1 MACRR
6 STSAREST
14 AKARCCQPT
23 RPCRC
28 GPLPASRAGRRISSS
43 SPLYHDTPL
52 SASSRVQPSA
62 CITGSNCAIERGRS
76 STLMPRWSKSG
87 IQTSYGPRFGP
98 AEVTENRSMTE
109 PAEFVDRTL
118 QAEGTEGRA
127 DADAD
132 RIGVGLKFYG
142 ASVGAVR
149 GAVRDADRRY
159 PGMSHDEVTAL
170 ASEPVYERRLAAIVL
185 LQRFLAVLQGS
196 DLTRV
201 EQFLRD
207 ARVLELVDPLAI
219 DVVRPLLDRL
229 EEPDATRARRIIDRW
244 SGSDDQNLR
253 RAAGLL

>member
-1 MACRR
+1 
-6 STSAREST
+6 
-14 AKARCCQPT
+14 
-23 RPCRC
+23 
-28 GPLPASRAGRRISSS
+28 
-43 SPLYHDTPL
+43 
-52 SASSRVQPSA
+52 
-62 CITGSNCAIERGRS
+62 
-76 STLMPRWSKSG
+76 
-87 IQTSYGPRFGP
+87 
-98 AEVTENRSMTE
+98 VTENRSMTE
-109 PAEFVDRTL
+109 PAEFIDRTL
-118 QAEGTEGRA
+118 QAEGTEVRA
-127 DADAD
+127 DVNAD

-170 ASEPVYERRLAAIVL
+170 ASELWSELVYERRLAAIVL
-185 LQRFLAVLQGS
+185 LQRFLPVLHGS

-244 SGSDDQNLR
+244 SESEDWNLR